1 MIVVFFTACFFFLQL
16 STLATSLGSCL
27 SVGGLPVVILVVLIV
42 TMSIIYVLA
51 PDYY

>member
-1 MIVVFFTACFFFLQL
+1 MGGGVFRSGGCAGCRDWE
-16 STLATSLGSCL
+16 GGGGGGG
-27 SVGGLPVVILVVLIV
+27 GGLPVAILVVLIV